1 MSEALIDAAADMLA
15 KVEAKILGNTLRELR
30 NEASPYALANTVAE
44 VEDRKLYETL
54 SNVKGESLVEALDDM
69 TLSKN

>member
-15 KVEAKILGNTLRELR
+15 KVEAEILVNTLPELR

-44 VEDRKLYETL
+44 VEDRKLCETL
-54 SNVKGESLVEALDDM
+54 SNVKSESLVEALDDM